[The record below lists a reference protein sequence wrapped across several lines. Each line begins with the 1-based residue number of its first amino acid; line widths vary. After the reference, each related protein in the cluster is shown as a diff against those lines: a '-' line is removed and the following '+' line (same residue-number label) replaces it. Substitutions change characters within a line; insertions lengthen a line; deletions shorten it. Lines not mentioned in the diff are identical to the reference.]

1 MKNYKKKAMTISVT
15 EEVYE
20 ILKCSSNNMSSF
32 ICDLVK
38 EHHYKHG
45 AESTRSSTV
54 QEQEV
59 MKPEMQPISTA
70 DLIRKLRER
79 QD

>member
-1 MKNYKKKAMTISVT
+1 
-15 EEVYE
+15 
-20 ILKCSSNNMSSF
+20 MSSF

-45 AESTRSSTV
+45 TESTRSNIV

-70 DLIRKLRER
+70 DLIR
-79 QD
+79 